1 MKRSYKHF
9 SLRIDE
15 ELLRKLEFT
24 AKYEDRSINSK
35 LLSMIR
41 EEVRNF
47 EAVHGTIDFDS
58 EKQE

>member
-1 MKRSYKHF
+1 MKRDYKHF

-15 ELLRKLEFT
+15 ELLRKLEYA

-41 EEVRNF
+41 EELRRF
-47 EAVHGTIDFDS
+47 EEQHGKIEFDQQKD
-58 EKQE
+58 E